1 MLVLERFAPFCAR
14 VKKSPLIYSK
24 ATADEAGGIFANLP
38 APLPALLAA
47 TSSCSP
53 YLWASMSKEAD
64 WLRAHLPLSPEATEA
79 ALTLN
84 LEA

>member
-1 MLVLERFAPFCAR
+1 MLVLECFAPFCAR

-24 ATADEAGGIFANLP
+24 ATADEVGELFANLP

-64 WLRAHLPLSPEATEA
+64 WLRTSAPVS
-79 ALTLN
+79 
-84 LEA
+84 